1 MESYQIFDLSILVFI
16 LFSAFFAFL
25 RGFSQ
30 ELFSLL
36 SWVGSFIGSYVFGGL
51 LISKINQIFNNI
63 LISSIVSYVTV
74 FIILLFIL
82 SFITKKFANT
92 VKESD
97 VGMVDRTLG
106 FLFGVLRGYVIISFS
121 LFSLDYFYDN
131 KNIKWI
137 QDSKINFVILVTNN
151 KIIEIFDL
159 NRDYSAKIQKE
170 IELKSNKLFEKSIDS
185 HLKLKNHSDIE
196 KKLYDKNER
205 KNLDYL
211 IENNTE

>member
-30 ELFSLL
+30 ELFSLF
-36 SWVGSFIGSYVFGGL
+36 SWIGSFIGSYFFGGL
-51 LISKINQIFNNI
+51 LISEINQIFNNI
-63 LISSIVSYVTV
+63 LISSIVSYVSV

-137 QDSKINFVILVTNN
+137 QDSKVNFVILITNN
-151 KIIEIFDL
+151 KIIEMFDL
-159 NRDYSAKIQKE
+159 NQDYSVKIQKE

>member
-30 ELFSLL
+30 ELFSLF
-36 SWVGSFIGSYVFGGL
+36 SWIGSFIGSYVFGGL
-51 LISKINQIFNNI
+51 LISEINQIFNNI
-63 LISSIVSYVTV
+63 LISSIVSYVSV

-137 QDSKINFVILVTNN
+137 QDSKVNFVILITNN
-151 KIIEIFDL
+151 KIIEMFDL
-159 NRDYSAKIQKE
+159 NQDYSVKIQKE
-170 IELKSNKLFEKSIDS
+170 IELKSNRLFEKSIDS